1 MLVNKVLTVFCAAGI
16 LAIGACFLPPPPPP
30 QLPPPPLPHRDL
42 QGIHRIRVVVEDR
55 SSSRHLDALTAADA
69 VTEGINLR
77 SRNSKVKAS
86 VYQGDQL
93 PDAVLKIT
101 IFSQAAVADPSPR
114 LSGLEDWSIH
124 IDYST
129 TLTKSDGQVL
139 WQEDHF
145 VKRPSRSLR
154 ARGSDPGWS
163 EPGIQYVMMSDLGSD
178 LAFRI
183 FYVN

>member
-1 MLVNKVLTVFCAAGI
+1 MLVKKVLIVFCAAGI
-16 LAIGACFLPPPPPP
+16 LAIGACFLPPPLPP

-55 SSSRHLDALTAADA
+55 SPSRHLDALTLADA

-86 VYQGDQL
+86 VYQGFRL

-101 IFSQAAVADPSPR
+101 IFSQSAVAKPSPQ
-114 LSGLEDWSIH
+114 LTGLENWPIH

-129 TLTKSDGQVL
+129 TLTRPDGQIL

-145 VKRPSRSLR
+145 VTRLSRSLR
-154 ARGSDPGWS
+154 ARGSDPAGS
-163 EPGIQYVMMSDLGSD
+163 EPRVQYMTMSDLGSD
-178 LAFRI
+178 LALRI